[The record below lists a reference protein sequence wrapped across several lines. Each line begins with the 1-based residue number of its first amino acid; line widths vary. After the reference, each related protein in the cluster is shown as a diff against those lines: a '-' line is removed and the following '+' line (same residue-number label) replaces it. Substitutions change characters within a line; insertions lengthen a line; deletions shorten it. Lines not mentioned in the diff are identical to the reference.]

1 VLTFQLLGGRTGPAA
16 QPAQRGAI
24 ARELESRLGAI
35 TGVQGVTASFPF
47 PLSGNY
53 STIRWGTED
62 ALADN
67 TKYQAVDW
75 QLVRPGYFE
84 MMKTPLLDGRTFT
97 QADNDP
103 LRKLVVIDQFLAA
116 KAFPKQSA
124 VGKRIL
130 IRIRTPE
137 PELVEVIG
145 VVAHQRFT
153 SMADPGR
160 EQVFIT
166 DGFLG
171 FGAPR
176 WAIRTTGDP
185 AAYAGP
191 IRSEIAKFDP
201 AMLVTDVEP
210 MTTLVWRA
218 EAGTRFTLVLIAV
231 FAVIAAVLVAVGLYG
246 VLSTVVRQRTAEIGV
261 RMALGAEPS
270 KILILV
276 VGQGLW
282 LSAIGVVAGLAAA
295 FASTQLMTTMLV
307 GVKPTDP
314 LTFVGMA
321 AVFFVIAALSSWL
334 PARRAAAVDPTT
346 ALRES

>member
-1 VLTFQLLGGRTGPAA
+1 M
-16 QPAQRGAI
+16 
-24 ARELESRLGAI
+24 
-35 TGVQGVTASFPF
+35 
-47 PLSGNY
+47 
-53 STIRWGTED
+53 
-62 ALADN
+62 
-67 TKYQAVDW
+67 DW

-103 LRKLVVIDQFLAA
+103 SRKLVVVDQFLAA

-130 IRIRTPE
+130 IRIRTPD

-145 VVAHQRFT
+145 VVAHQSFR
-153 SMADPGR
+153 SIADPGR

-176 WAIRTTGDP
+176 WAIRTSGDP
-185 AAYAGP
+185 AAWAGLV
-191 IRSEIAKFDP
+191 RAEIAKFDP
-201 AMLVTDVEP
+201 TMLVAEVEP
-210 MTTLVWRA
+210 MTTLVSRA
-218 EAGTRFTLVLIAV
+218 EGGTRFTLVLIGV
-231 FAVIAAVLVAVGLYG
+231 FAVIAVLLAAVGLYG

-270 KILILV
+270 TILTLV
-276 VGQGLW
+276 VAQGLR
-282 LSAIGVVAGLAAA
+282 LSAIGVAAGIAAA
-295 FASTQLMTTMLV
+295 FASTRLMTTMLI
-307 GVKPTDP
+307 GVRATDP
-314 LTFVGMA
+314 LTFVGMT
-321 AVFFVIAALSSWL
+321 AVFFVIAAVSSWL
-334 PARRAAAVDPTT
+334 PARHAATVDPTT